1 MKTNTLLLLLLG
13 WLTATGSLYAQ
24 ADFYSMQALGHRYI
38 YNSDYF
44 EETRELQVY
53 VSGVDGTLKS
63 DSLLAIYV
71 LDAQYPPTFNLFC
84 STFELLHPDV
94 PCVIVGLFNADRQ
107 SELTPPFTDSLS
119 VKGYSNPGHAQD
131 MLLSLTEEIMPF
143 IREKYHVGKNRLL
156 VGHSLGGTFVTYAL
170 MEHPDLF
177 PYILA
182 LSPNYKYS
190 KNSMLDRLRDFT
202 ASYEG
207 DQELYIY
214 IAHGHTD
221 KTEEDFKTGIQ
232 KACSLLEKNK
242 RIDLHYDTLN
252 IDKHSATL
260 FEGYYRGLLKMTD
273 LLKAIK

>member
-1 MKTNTLLLLLLG
+1 MKTKTILLLLIG
-13 WLTATGSLYAQ
+13 WLVGTNNLDAQ

-53 VSGVDGTLKS
+53 VSGVDCALKS

-94 PCVIVGLFNADRQ
+94 PCVIVGIFNADRQ
-107 SELTPPFTDSLS
+107 SELTPPFTDSSS
-119 VKGYSNPGHAQD
+119 VKGYSNPGHAKE
-131 MLLSLTEEIMPF
+131 MLLSLTGEIIPF
-143 IREKYHVGKNRLL
+143 IGEKYHVGKNRLL

-170 MEHPDLF
+170 TERADLF
-177 PYILA
+177 PYMLA

-202 ASYEG
+202 ATYEG
-207 DQELYIY
+207 DQKLYIY

-221 KTEEDFKTGIQ
+221 KTEEDFKPGIQ
-232 KACSLLEKNK
+232 KACSLLEKNR

-252 IDKHSATL
+252 IDRHSATL

-273 LLKAIK
+273 LLKTIK